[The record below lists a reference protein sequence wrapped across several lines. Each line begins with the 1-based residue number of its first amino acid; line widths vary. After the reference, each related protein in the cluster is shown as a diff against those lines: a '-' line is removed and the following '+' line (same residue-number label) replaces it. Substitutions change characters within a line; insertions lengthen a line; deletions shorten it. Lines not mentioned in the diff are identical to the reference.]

1 MAKAKFD
8 IPKIELKQIELPEGA
23 KRPLYAGVGATDL
36 AVEVVRDYV
45 AEVQKR
51 FVELQ
56 HDVQKTVDNIDLEP
70 KALREQA
77 ATVVNARVTELQKDA
92 RELPGRV
99 QGAVG
104 ENVATVSE
112 TYVDL
117 VERGQR
123 LVGRIRRQQ
132 STKATVSSARTTT
145 AKAKTTRTQASK
157 SASST
162 AQTAK
167 RSAGATKRTAANT
180 SSTPRS
186 SAKATATAAKKTA
199 ANATQAA
206 TDAAKKV
213 GD

>member
-8 IPKIELKQIELPEGA
+8 IPKIDISRIGGAQVELPEGA

-51 FVELQ
+51 FTDLQ
-56 HDVQKTVDNIDLEP
+56 KSVDSIDLEP
-70 KALREQA
+70 KALRDQA
-77 ATVVNARVTELQKDA
+77 ATVVGAGVSELQKDA
-92 RELPGRV
+92 AAL
-99 QGAVG
+99 
-104 ENVATVSE
+104 TE
-112 TYVDL
+112 TYFDL
-117 VERGQR
+117 VERGER
-123 LVGRIRRQQ
+123 LVGRIRRQR
-132 STKATVSSARTTT
+132 STEATVSSARTTK
-145 AKAKTTRTQASK
+145 AKAKTTRTQSRK
-157 SASST
+157 SASAT
-162 AQTAK
+162 ANTAK
-167 RSAGATKRTAANT
+167 RAARATKRTAANT

-186 SAKATATAAKKTA
+186 SAKATATAARKTA